1 MSMDYIIVCLPLAPV
16 PITLLQP
23 FSSTAVRLF
32 WNVTLGVPQNIILGF
47 VVYYRSKLSVKRQS
61 GGVQTQSFPPNATT
75 GDISGLV
82 PNYNYYEF
90 SVQAMLNIS
99 GQPTVL
105 PPQSYASLSNL
116 TILTPGWPHLSS
128 FILHGN
134 QV

>member
-1 MSMDYIIVCLPLAPV
+1 MCLPLAPV
-16 PITLLQP
+16 SITLLQP
-23 FSSTAVRLF
+23 LSSTAVRLF
-32 WNVTLGVPQNIILGF
+32 WNVNLGVPQDIILGF
-47 VVYYRSKLSVKRQS
+47 VVYFHTKLSVKRQS

-75 GDISGLV
+75 GDLSGLV
-82 PNYNYYEF
+82 PNYNDYEF

-105 PPQSYASLSNL
+105 PPQSYVSLSSL

-128 FILHGN
+128 FILYGN

>member
-23 FSSTAVRLF
+23 LSSTAVRLF
-32 WNVTLGVPQNIILGF
+32 WNVTLAVPQEVILG
-47 VVYYRSKLSVKRQS
+47 LKRQS

-75 GDISGLV
+75 EDISGLV

-105 PPQSYASLSNL
+105 PPQSYASLSSL
-116 TILTPGWPHLSS
+116 TILTPGWPHL
-128 FILHGN
+128 
-134 QV
+134 